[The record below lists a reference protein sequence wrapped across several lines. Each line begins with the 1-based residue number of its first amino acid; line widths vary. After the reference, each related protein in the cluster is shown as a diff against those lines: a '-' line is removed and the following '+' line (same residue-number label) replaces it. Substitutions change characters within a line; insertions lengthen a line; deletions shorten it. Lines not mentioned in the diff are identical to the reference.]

1 MEIKFSKYQGTGND
15 FVLIDNR
22 LNNYQLTKDQI
33 HYLCD
38 RRFGIGGDGLMLLE
52 NEAGVDFKMIYYNSD
67 GGLSTMCGNGGR
79 CISQFA
85 IDLGISSTEL
95 SFNAIDGL
103 HHSAKINDLIE
114 LGMSNVKSVQKIDDN
129 TFVLNTGSPHYVKLV
144 PKVDSIDVKKIGA
157 EIRYSE
163 SFKKEGINVNF
174 MEILNE
180 TDSISVRT
188 YERGVED
195 ETYSCGTGVVA
206 CAIVKSIINK
216 SEDNLRNIIVNTL
229 GGPLKVSLNS
239 NENMDAFFDIKLIG
253 PAKFVFQGII
263 KLD

>member
-103 HHSAKINDLIE
+103 HHSAKINDLI
-114 LGMSNVKSVQKIDDN
+114 
-129 TFVLNTGSPHYVKLV
+129 
-144 PKVDSIDVKKIGA
+144 
-157 EIRYSE
+157 
-163 SFKKEGINVNF
+163 
-174 MEILNE
+174 
-180 TDSISVRT
+180 
-188 YERGVED
+188 
-195 ETYSCGTGVVA
+195 
-206 CAIVKSIINK
+206 
-216 SEDNLRNIIVNTL
+216 
-229 GGPLKVSLNS
+229 
-239 NENMDAFFDIKLIG
+239 
-253 PAKFVFQGII
+253 
-263 KLD
+263 